1 MINFSFAQMIK
12 WEMQLLHFPPKGDD
26 EMKRLIEESPLLIL
40 PTLAKKVGLNEAII
54 LQQIHYWNQISKN
67 VREGHIWVYK
77 TVEEWHIEFP
87 FWSKST
93 IERTLKRLEDQQL
106 IVVGVYNRMKYD
118 RTKWYRVNYEIIEQ
132 LFETPVCQVV

>member
-1 MINFSFAQMIK
+1 
-12 WEMQLLHFPPKGDD
+12 
-26 EMKRLIEESPLLIL
+26 MKRLIEESPLLIL